1 MFISK
6 QAKQKAF
13 ESCARDL
20 YFEFLDLEEKMK
32 FILFT
37 QGHCRSLRE
46 LKRKHAVIKQAMRYQ
61 HSESYFKKLR
71 RVANA

>member
-6 QAKQKAF
+6 QAKQKALQ
-13 ESCARDL
+13 SCARDL
-20 YFEFLDLEEKMK
+20 YFELLDLEEKMK

-46 LKRKHAVIKQAMRYQ
+46 LKRKHAVLKQAMRYQ
-61 HSESYFKKLR
+61 HSDVYLKKIR
-71 RVANA
+71 RLANG